1 MSAAHNAPAAIRNR
15 DAILQVLR
23 QELGEAQTVLEI
35 GSGTGQHAV
44 HFAAALPELS
54 WQTSD
59 LAENHEAIHYWIEHA
74 GLANVLS
81 PLLLDVSDPGAL
93 NTRYSAVFSA
103 NTAHIMSQSDVEDMI
118 AYVGRSVQERGKFL
132 LYGPFRVNGEF
143 MGDGNKQ
150 FDQSLK
156 SQKSSMGIRDLEWI
170 DELAVKQGKVCR
182 NTYAMPAN
190 NLLVIWQMAGKGDK
204 NGDA

>member
-1 MSAAHNAPAAIRNR
+1 MSAEHNAPAAIRNR

-23 QELGEAQTVLEI
+23 QELADAQTVLEI

-81 PLLLDVSDPGAL
+81 PLLLDVSSPGAL

-103 NTAHIMSQSDVEDMI
+103 NTAHIMSADSVFEMFTL
-118 AYVGRSVQERGKFL
+118 VGRTLALDGNFL
-132 LYGPFRVNGEF
+132 LYGPFKLEGHFTSDSNRLFDESLRAQDSE
-143 MGDGNKQ
+143 MGV
-150 FDQSLK
+150 
-156 SQKSSMGIRDLEWI
+156 RDLEWL
-170 DELAVKQGKVCR
+170 DDLGLRNGLVLAKR
-182 NTYAMPAN
+182 FAMPAN
-190 NLLVIWQMAGKGDK
+190 NMLVIWQKTGEKIQ
-204 NGDA
+204 